1 MNEHKKQLVKNFNEI
16 AKQKQKVKKK
26 ILWHVMSVMFKQ
38 SYLLRVCL

>member
-26 ILWHVMSVMFKQ
+26 IFMARNERNV
-38 SYLLRVCL
+38 